1 MCLSDIWWLCL
12 NQQFET
18 FDTGQG
24 RLLFWATAD
33 EKPGQKM
40 TGEHLFPVA
49 QFLRLTTDNRSKV
62 DGLVIDHLH
71 RPSSLRHGG
80 WRGRAMN
87 CLRRARKVIAI
98 EDRPP
103 PRASFETNMTV
114 MISIAGALIIVGG
127 FLMFWTFV

>member
-1 MCLSDIWWLCL
+1 MPHYFWCLCL
-12 NQQFET
+12 NQQLET
-18 FDTGQG
+18 FDTGQE
-24 RLLFWATAD
+24 RLLFRATVD
-33 EKPGQKM
+33 EKPRQKM
-40 TGEHLFPVA
+40 TGEQLFRMA

-62 DGLVIDHLH
+62 DGLVVNHLH

-80 WRGRAMN
+80 WRGIAMN

-103 PRASFETNMTV
+103 PRASFEINLPL

-127 FLMFWTFV
+127 FLMF